1 MSPFERWLLHL
12 STLLVG
18 GTGLVY
24 AWMLYFVRLEDPYAV
39 VNHPWQPQ
47 MQHLHVLLAPLL
59 VFGVGVIWRRH
70 VWTHWKHKVRKGFAT
85 GVTLGLTLVPMIA
98 SGYLIQTAV
107 DDSWRKIW
115 VGIHLTAS
123 ALWLAGYL
131 AHQVRPAWAWIRKT
145 FTASAPAP
153 SDIRS
158 PAAPRS
164 RLPGARERTAAE
176 SASRAGADLR
186 RVR

>member
-1 MSPFERWLLHL
+1 MSQFERWLLHV

-24 AWMLYFVRLEDPYAV
+24 AWMLYFVRPQDPYAV

-47 MQHLHVLLAPLL
+47 TQHLHVLVAPLL

-107 DDSWRKIW
+107 DDTWRKIW
-115 VGIHLTAS
+115 VGIHLTTS

-131 AHQVRPAWAWIRKT
+131 VHQVGPAWAWLRKAILD
-145 FTASAPAP
+145 FRFRILDSPRP
-153 SDIRS
+153 SIEHRKS
-158 PAAPRS
+158 KI
-164 RLPGARERTAAE
+164 
-176 SASRAGADLR
+176 
-186 RVR
+186 